1 MSHTLVYKS
10 KTKQGNVAMMAKF
23 AEKGMWNAKK
33 KRFDVTAVHNT
44 QPVRQKLIVNSPV
57 SN

>member
-33 KRFDVTAVHNT
+33 NADKGLT
-44 QPVRQKLIVNSPV
+44 
-57 SN
+57 

>member
-1 MSHTLVYKS
+1 MSHTLVYNG

-33 KRFDVTAVHNT
+33 NCWQRFDVTAVHTHT
-44 QPVRQKLIVNSPV
+44 Q
-57 SN
+57 